1 MNNYVILRDLSAV
14 GTAEPFNMRAAA
26 RPRALAPAP
35 MEPEITVERLN
46 PSAVKE
52 ISQDPTVLA
61 VAPRM
66 PTRLIRP
73 FEAQTASRISEAWGV
88 EAVGAKNCPFTG
100 EGVTIAVLDT
110 GVDAGHRAFAGV
122 TFVQKD
128 FSGSGNGDRQGHGT
142 HCMGTIIGRDV
153 DGIRI
158 GIAPG
163 VKRALIGK
171 VLDDTGSG
179 TSEMIF
185 QGIQWAVSQGA
196 DVVSMSLGFDFPGL
210 VKSLTD
216 GGWPVELATSAAL
229 EAYRGNLRMFDALM
243 EMVESQS
250 AFNQGA
256 VIVAAAGNESQRD
269 LQPDFE
275 IAASLPAA
283 AQGVISVG
291 ALQQGQHGFQ
301 IASFSNTFPQISAPG
316 VGILSAKAGGGL
328 RSLSGTSMACPHVA
342 GVAALWWDALR
353 KSALRANASA
363 VMAKMLANSRTNVF
377 IPDVD
382 FADIGMGLVTAPR
395 ELS

>member
-1 MNNYVILRDLSAV
+1 MNNYIILRNLSSI
-14 GTAEPFNMRAAA
+14 GTTEPFATRSA
-26 RPRALAPAP
+26 RPRAMAALP
-35 MEPEITVERLN
+35 MEPEITIERLGVN
-46 PSAVKE
+46 AVKE
-52 ISQDPTVLA
+52 ASLDPTVLA

-66 PTRLIRP
+66 PTTLIRP
-73 FEAQTASRISEAWGV
+73 FEEQVASRTTEAWGV

-110 GVDAGHRAFAGV
+110 GVDAAHRAFQGI

-128 FSGSGNGDRQGHGT
+128 FSGSGDGDRQGHGT
-142 HCMGTIIGRDV
+142 HCMGTIAGRDV

-171 VLDDTGSG
+171 VLDDSGSG
-179 TSEMIF
+179 SSEMIF

-196 DVVSMSLGFDFPGL
+196 DVVSMSLGFDFPGM
-210 VKSLTD
+210 VRGLT
-216 GGWPVELATSAAL
+216 GQGWPVELATSSAL

-243 EMVESQS
+243 EMVAAQA
-250 AFNQGA
+250 AFTQGT

-269 LQPDFE
+269 IQPDFE

-283 AQGVISVG
+283 AEGVISVG
-291 ALQQGQHGFQ
+291 ALQQVQNGLQV
-301 IASFSNTFPQISAPG
+301 ASFSNTFPQISAPG
-316 VGILSAKAGGGL
+316 VGILSAKLGGGL

-353 KSALRANASA
+353 KSALRASASA
-363 VMAKMLANSRTNVF
+363 VTAKLLAGSRTNVF
-377 IPDVD
+377 APNVD
-382 FADIGMGLVTAPR
+382 FADRGMGIVTAPR

>member
-1 MNNYVILRDLSAV
+1 MNNYIILRDLSAV
-14 GTAEPFNMRAAA
+14 PTSEPFAMRAGRARAFAA
-26 RPRALAPAP
+26 AP
-35 MEPEITVERLN
+35 MEPEISVERLDV
-46 PSAVKE
+46 SAVKE
-52 ISQDPTVLA
+52 AIKDPTVLA
-61 VAPRM
+61 VTPRM
-66 PTRLIRP
+66 PIKLIKP
-73 FEAQTASRISEAWGV
+73 FEAQMAPRVTEAWGIDV
-88 EAVGAKNCPFTG
+88 VGAKNCPFTG
-100 EGVTIAVLDT
+100 DGVTIAVLDT
-110 GVDAGHRAFAGV
+110 GVDASHRAFQGV

-128 FSGSGNGDRQGHGT
+128 FSGSGDGDRQGHGT

-210 VKSLTD
+210 VKSLID
-216 GGWPVELATSAAL
+216 QGWPAELATSAGL

-243 EMVESQS
+243 EVVASQA
-250 AFNQGA
+250 AFSQGS

-269 LQPDFE
+269 VQPDFE

-283 AQGVISVG
+283 AEGIISVG
-291 ALQQGQHGFQ
+291 ALQQGQSGLQ
-301 IASFSNTFPQISAPG
+301 IASFSNTFPQLSAPG

-342 GVAALWWDALR
+342 GVAALWWDAVR
-353 KSALRANASA
+353 KSALNASATA
-363 VMAKMLANSRTNVF
+363 VMAKLLASSRTNVF
-377 IPDVD
+377 ASDVD
-382 FADIGMGLVTAPR
+382 FADRGLGLVTAPT
-395 ELS
+395 EVS